1 VIPEEL
7 KRSDPAYLTGLI
19 AEHGV
24 SHWLSIPRLY
34 TLLHTHA
41 SPGQLASLRAVIVAG
56 EACTSDLVQLH
67 RAQLP
72 QAGLYNEYGPT
83 ESTVWTTVDG
93 PAREAGLPI
102 GRPIAG
108 LRVRLLDRALE
119 PVPAGVPAEL
129 FIGGGNL
136 ARGYLDRPAL
146 TAERFLPDPFA
157 GITGEPGARLYRTG
171 DLARWLPDGRLDFL
185 GRIDEQVKIRG
196 VRVELGEIE
205 AMLLRHPAV
214 REAAVLA
221 KASPQGEK
229 RLVAYLT
236 AEEGMDAPRLRA
248 YLGRELP
255 AAMLPSAFVFLDA
268 MPVTATGKVD
278 RRALDA
284 IDVTAPAREKPFTA
298 PRTPLEAQLAG
309 MWSELLGVEPVGAL
323 DNFFDLGGHSLLTT
337 QLVSRLRA
345 AFQLEVP
352 LPTFF
357 EDPTVAGLAQA
368 IELAQWAEVVAREAR
383 DSDAAVAVG
392 SEMEE
397 GEL

>member
-1 VIPEEL
+1 
-7 KRSDPAYLTGLI
+7 
-19 AEHGV
+19 
-24 SHWLSIPRLY
+24 
-34 TLLHTHA
+34 
-41 SPGQLASLRAVIVAG
+41 
-56 EACTSDLVQLH
+56 
-67 RAQLP
+67 
-72 QAGLYNEYGPT
+72 
-83 ESTVWTTVDG
+83 
-93 PAREAGLPI
+93 
-102 GRPIAG
+102 
-108 LRVRLLDRALE
+108 
-119 PVPAGVPAEL
+119 VPAEL